1 MCELR
6 HQRAATRAALVL
18 VQLGLRRVQALSWS
32 GNRDGDRLA
41 EVDSRPVAD
50 SGETRIHWFSGQ
62 TGFGVSAQR
71 FTRRLKTLQRRSEDA
86 VCRLV
91 EGSARWVSEWCHRQN
106 KFQSR
111 PVFVSERMER
121 RAALVAGALERSSKR
136 KGASRSRGA
145 GFADGLQRV

>member
-1 MCELR
+1 MPSVPNSIEIDGRRRADFDCRRRGEALFGTDGMCELR

-50 SGETRIHWFSGQ
+50 RKSTRMHWFSGQ

-71 FTRRLKTLQRRSEDA
+71 FTRRL
-86 VCRLV
+86 
-91 EGSARWVSEWCHRQN
+91 
-106 KFQSR
+106 
-111 PVFVSERMER
+111 
-121 RAALVAGALERSSKR
+121 
-136 KGASRSRGA
+136 
-145 GFADGLQRV
+145 